1 MNDTFNHQQQLKC
14 VAWNQNSVSDANI
27 CILKKNTPLSSQ
39 SFINNWQKWLKSVLF
54 LIQSP
59 NKE

>member
-27 CILKKNTPLSSQ
+27 CMLKKKIHHLVV
-39 SFINNWQKWLKSVLF
+39 KVL
-54 LIQSP
+54 
-59 NKE
+59 